1 MPFGTIL
8 ERSICVNAITL
19 SASPGEKKLKSFISL
34 TIFGTA
40 AATPANFTLENDK
53 NAISQF
59 ISNYNEYPPSIFKL
73 VPVTHDEAS
82 DNK

>member
-1 MPFGTIL
+1 M
-8 ERSICVNAITL
+8 L
-19 SASPGEKKLKSFISL
+19 SPYLPRQEKKTQVFYFFDY
-34 TIFGTA
+34 FGTA

>member
-1 MPFGTIL
+1 M
-8 ERSICVNAITL
+8 L
-19 SASPGEKKLKSFISL
+19 SPYLPRQEKKKLKSFISL